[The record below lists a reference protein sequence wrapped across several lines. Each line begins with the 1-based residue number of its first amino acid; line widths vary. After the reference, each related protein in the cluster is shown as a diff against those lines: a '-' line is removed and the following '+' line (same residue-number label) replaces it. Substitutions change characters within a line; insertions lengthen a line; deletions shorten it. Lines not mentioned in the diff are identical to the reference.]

1 MTTAYARRLRHR
13 VLREQDYQFWL
24 DWVGRRD
31 TDWARLEYA
40 DRRSTRI
47 WDGPTHEVIY
57 RRGKRLVVPLR
68 RPR

>member
-13 VLREQDYQFWL
+13 VLREQDYRFWL
-24 DWVGRRD
+24 SWIEEPDSVW
-31 TDWARLEYA
+31 TRLEYA
-40 DRRSTRI
+40 DRRRTRI

-68 RPR
+68 RS